1 MSDIIEHI
9 RALSEETD
17 NILVWNDDD
26 LEAQKDA
33 EIIQEE
39 NLVKVKADKWWTY
52 WKATSAPKWWA
63 KRRVSQLEQFPETTE
78 IDITS
83 EEKKWKQNKLIMI
96 EIIIKLI

>member
-39 NLVKVKADKWWTY
+39 NLVKVKADK
-52 WKATSAPKWWA
+52 
-63 KRRVSQLEQFPETTE
+63 
-78 IDITS
+78 
-83 EEKKWKQNKLIMI
+83 
-96 EIIIKLI
+96 